1 MNVVS
6 NECGLKWMWSQMNVV
21 SNEGGLKWRGS
32 QMKGV
37 SNECG
42 LNWMWSQKNVVLNE
56 CGLKW
61 MWSQMNWSQMNVVSN
76 DCGLKWIWFQM
87 NVVSHECGLE
97 WMWSRMNVVSNECGL
112 KWMWSCFEQYISK
125 LYGKPST
132 IDSIH
137 ILYPN
142 FTGFPFINCLVLRRP
157 RFGTINSSVLRF
169 LWNTPSGDSIGEAEW
184 AMAPQI
190 FAGAH
195 WLAPP
200 TAFFLISSLSLF
212 YWPIQ

>member
-1 MNVVS
+1 MWSRMNV
-6 NECGLKWMWSQMNVV
+6 
-21 SNEGGLKWRGS
+21 
-32 QMKGV
+32 V

-42 LNWMWSQKNVVLNE
+42 LNWMWSQLNVVSTECGLNWMLSQLNVVSTECGLNSMWYQLNVVSTE

-61 MWSQMNWSQMNVVSN
+61 SS
-76 DCGLKWIWFQM
+76 LKWSSLKW
-87 NVVSHECGLE
+87 SSLKWSSLKWSSLE

-112 KWMWSCFEQYISK
+112 EWMWSRFEQYISK

-137 ILYPN
+137 ILCPN
-142 FTGFPFINCLVLRRP
+142 FTGFPFVNCFALRRP
-157 RFGTINSSVLRF
+157 RYGTINSSVLRF